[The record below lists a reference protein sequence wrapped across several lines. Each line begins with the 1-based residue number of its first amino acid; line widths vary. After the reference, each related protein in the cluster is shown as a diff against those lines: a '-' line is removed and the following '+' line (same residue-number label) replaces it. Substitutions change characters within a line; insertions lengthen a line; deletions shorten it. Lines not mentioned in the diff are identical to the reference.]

1 MKKSNLLV
9 LLVGVALVAAV
20 AVLAAV
26 MPQNRTLSDDAPSLS
41 VTHSPTPEAA
51 PPTSAPAQ
59 TASTAAP
66 EPAQAYLVVSVRGML
81 YEPMPLEGEGSFTI
95 RQDENTTN
103 TIHVTP
109 SSIWMEH
116 STCDN
121 QDCVDQVIV
130 SLDNLKNRVLGNMI
144 ICLPNEVVLE
154 LHTPE
159 TLESTFGM
167 LP

>member
-1 MKKSNLLV
+1 MKKTNLLV
-9 LLVGVALVAAV
+9 ILAGIVLVAAV
-20 AVLAAV
+20 FLLAAF
-26 MPQNRTLSDDAPSLS
+26 MPQSRTLSDDAPSVVES
-41 VTHSPTPEAA
+41 IIPDV
-51 PPTSAPAQ
+51 PA
-59 TASTAAP
+59 TASPAAES
-66 EPAQAYLVVSVRGML
+66 EPVQAYLVVSVGGML
-81 YEPMPLEGEGSFTI
+81 YEPLPLAGEGSFTI
-95 RQDENTTN
+95 KQDENTTN

-121 QDCVDQVIV
+121 QDCVDQGIV
-130 SLDNLKNRVLGNMI
+130 SLDNISTRVLGNMI

-154 LHTPE
+154 LYTPE